1 MNAFV
6 SVLGMDKKGIIKEV
20 SAVLANHKINILD
33 LNQTIVKGYF
43 TMIMFVDL
51 ADMDIELEELN
62 KHLQVSATKL
72 QLTIKVQHEDIF
84 TAMHNI

>member
-6 SVLGMDKKGIIKEV
+6 SVLGMDKKGIIRTV
-20 SAVLANHKINILD
+20 SSVLATHNINILD

-51 ADMDIELEELN
+51 TDMVIELKDLK
-62 KHLQVSATKL
+62 KHLEVSAIELK
-72 QLTIKVQHEDIF
+72 LTIKVQHEDIF
-84 TAMHNI
+84 SAMHNI

>member
-6 SVLGMDKKGIIKEV
+6 SVLGMDKKGIIREV
-20 SAVLANHKINILD
+20 SSVLATHNINILD

-51 ADMDIELEELN
+51 TDMAIELKDLKE
-62 KHLQVSATKL
+62 HLEVSATELK
-72 QLTIKVQHEDIF
+72 LTIKVQLEDIF
-84 TAMHNI
+84 SAMHNI

>member
-6 SVLGMDKKGIIKEV
+6 SVLGMDQKGIIKEV
-20 SAVLANHKINILD
+20 SSVLATHNINILD

-51 ADMDIELEELN
+51 TDMVIELKDL
-62 KHLQVSATKL
+62 KDYLSVSATQLK
-72 QLTIKVQHEDIF
+72 LTIKVQHEDIF
-84 TAMHNI
+84 SAMHNI